1 MRQGNPGTVYFLLGD
16 HLGSTAKTYNAATG
30 ATTELRYHPWGGTRF
45 TSGTTPTARRYTGQI
60 EDAAIGLYFYNA
72 RYYDSALGRFIQ
84 ADTIVPSPANPQSYN
99 RYAYTLN
106 NPLRYTDPT
115 GHIPSVGIFAAIGA
129 ATGFVV
135 YAATTN
141 SFDRTEALLATATMA
156 AAGALIGSGVG
167 LAAGAQLASGVLIG
181 AGVGAAS
188 SGISEM
194 VVNGLTGQ
202 EFDAVGYMCSVGGGA
217 VSGAATALVPGVGL
231 APTAARSIIAGSVG
245 ATQYAVEQSIKGDSL
260 VTQDALLSFGA
271 AAAGQFVGEQ
281 ITARLF
287 GTPSEKAAMT
297 HFSFDDFRPQGV
309 ETSPIYYQYYTKEWS
324 DEQFIKGVRAGGQ
337 VFRDTTLNII
347 SGLFME

>member
-1 MRQGNPGTVYFLLGD
+1 MGFTVYAFTTD
-16 HLGSTAKTYNAATG
+16 HFN
-30 ATTELRYHPWGGTRF
+30 
-45 TSGTTPTARRYTGQI
+45 
-60 EDAAIGLYFYNA
+60 
-72 RYYDSALGRFIQ
+72 
-84 ADTIVPSPANPQSYN
+84 V
-99 RYAYTLN
+99 
-106 NPLRYTDPT
+106 
-115 GHIPSVGIFAAIGA
+115 
-129 ATGFVV
+129 
-135 YAATTN
+135 
-141 SFDRTEALLATATMA
+141 TEALLATTTMA

-188 SGISEM
+188 GGISEM

-217 VSGAATALVPGVGL
+217 TSGAATALVPGVGL
-231 APTAARSIIAGSVG
+231 APTAARSVVAGGVG
-245 ATQYAVEQSIKGDSL
+245 ITQYAVEQSIKGDSL
-260 VTQDALLSFGA
+260 VAQDALLSFGA

-281 ITARLF
+281 ITVRLF

-309 ETSPIYYQYYTKEWS
+309 GTSPIYYQYYTKEWS

-347 SGLFME
+347 FGLFME